1 MGEATGGQIKGKR
14 KGAKWEKRGRK
25 RGNDEKW
32 ADDAGPGQ
40 RLAPWS
46 GSRGIEREKENKSIH
61 PPQSRREG
69 LESAAQVDTKG
80 GWGVGWKVEMG
91 KVEE

>member
-14 KGAKWEKRGRK
+14 KVTKWEKRGRK

-46 GSRGIEREKENKSIH
+46 GRRGIDREKENKFPH